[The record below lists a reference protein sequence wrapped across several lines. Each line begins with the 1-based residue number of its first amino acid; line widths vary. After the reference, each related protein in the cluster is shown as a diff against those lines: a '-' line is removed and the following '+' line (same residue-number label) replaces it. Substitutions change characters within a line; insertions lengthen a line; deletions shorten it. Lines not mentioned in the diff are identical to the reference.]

1 MDFFSDPEFI
11 KLAALGCAFVVGVSV
26 CIYVAIRETAE
37 LNRRRRAKKLIYQDA
52 VKRELDRKRHVM
64 ERMRAQDDM
73 GNVEHQNG
81 GQSHVER
88 SGNQSFA

>member
-11 KLAALGCAFVVGVSV
+11 KLAALGCAFVVGVCV

-52 VKRELDRKRHVM
+52 VQRELARKRQLM
-64 ERMRAQDDM
+64 QRMRAQEEMD
-73 GNVEHQNG
+73 GIEQTG

>member
-11 KLAALGCAFVVGVSV
+11 KLAALGCAFVVGVSI

-52 VKRELDRKRHVM
+52 VQRELARKRQLM
-64 ERMRAQDDM
+64 QRMRAQEDM
-73 GNVEHQNG
+73 DGIEQPSG
-81 GQSHVER
+81 GQSQVER